1 MEDEMELEYMLIDC
15 STGLIYGPYETFN
28 RAHEH
33 AEDFAIWEILYRDGP
48 LVDWRSQPP
57 TAGSASAKAA

>member
-28 RAHEH
+28 RAREH
-33 AEDFAIWEILYRDGP
+33 AEDFAIWEILNRDGD
-48 LVDWRSQPP
+48 LVDWSSQPP
-57 TAGSASAKAA
+57 TAESASAKAA